1 MNYNFFESLDT
12 TPGAAS
18 AGMWGKYSPSM
29 AEPAVFSGLLKKHGK
44 DSKDPLSVRYF
55 ILGRKNLLYK
65 KSEDSTE
72 IAAALPIE
80 FARIVYPDIDESDV
94 TPAEMIKDKYPIKIC
109 LRNKFSILYATSKD
123 EFIKWQNALSIV
135 ALRTDFHTRFSV
147 SKILGNGAFA
157 NVYETTNKETGHR
170 FATKGFNK
178 HFLESDTKGKRS
190 LWNEISVLRLLS
202 HKNLLKLHE
211 VHETK
216 NSVYLVFDIY
226 EGGELSKIYEGTKGL
241 PQHSVEAVMS
251 GLIRGINYMQEQGI
265 VHRDLKPGN
274 IMLRKQT
281 DITPE
286 DVVIVDF
293 GLACSVKDTNPI
305 FKRCGTPG
313 YIAPEII
320 NAKNTETNF
329 KVSPNCDI
337 FSLGVIVYCLCTGG
351 SPFELPGLD
360 VDQILRKNLECKV
373 DFSTHAFS
381 KYSAELIRVTK
392 GMLQVDAAKRIKTKA
407 ILSSTVCSPDEGHDM
422 DYGAE
427 MEEFHSNE
435 LNDHLPSIKPLSR
448 AGPGSNHASSDK
460 DNDSIGYGSNR
471 AIAMKEGGKHFKPI
485 TNLYKQ
491 SLLGGKAGGSAKV
504 ISKEKQEQESKSHSG
519 INHLEN
525 VDDFEHGLS
534 VDSPKSADG
543 GKVPQFNMGFGHH
556 LASGKVHQTVAGNRK
571 SVFANHK
578 DAEEEGKRADIPDSP

>member
-12 TPGAAS
+12 TPGAAQ
-18 AGMWGKYSPSM
+18 AGMWGKYTPAM
-29 AEPAVFSGLLKKHGK
+29 AEPPVFSGLLKKHGK
-44 DSKDPLSVRYF
+44 DSKDPLSVRFF
-55 ILGRKNLLYK
+55 ILGRKHLLYK
-65 KSEDSTE
+65 KSEDSAE

-80 FARIVYPDIDESDV
+80 FARIVYPDIDETDV

-109 LRNKFSILYATSKD
+109 LRNKFSILYATSK
-123 EFIKWQNALSIV
+123 EELIRWQNALTVV
-135 ALRTDFHTRFSV
+135 ALRTDFHTRYSV

-190 LWNEISVLRLLS
+190 LWNEISVLRLLD
-202 HKNLLKLHE
+202 HKNLLRLHE

-241 PQHSVEAVMS
+241 PQATVQAVMS
-251 GLIRGINYMQEQGI
+251 GLIRGINNMQENGI

-274 IMLRKQT
+274 IMLRKCT

-293 GLACSVKDTNPI
+293 GLATSVKDTNPI

-373 DFSTHAFS
+373 DFSGPAFS
-381 KYSAELIRVTK
+381 KYSAELLRITK
-392 GMLQVDAAKRIKTKA
+392 GMLQVDSAKRIKTKA
-407 ILSSTVCSPDEGHDM
+407 ILSSPVCSPEDTHDM
-422 DYGAE
+422 DYGTE
-427 MEEFHSNE
+427 MEEFQSNE
-435 LNDHLPSIKPLSR
+435 HNDHLPSIKPLSR

-460 DNDSIGYGSNR
+460 DNDSIGFGSTK
-471 AIAMKEGGKHFKPI
+471 AIAVKEGGKHFKPA

-491 SLLGGKAGGSAKV
+491 SLLGGKAGSAKV
-504 ISKEKQEQESKSHSG
+504 ITKNQSEADSKSHSG
-519 INHLEN
+519 INHFEN

-543 GKVPQFNMGFGHH
+543 KVQQLNMGFGHH

-578 DAEEEGKRADIPDSP
+578 ESDEAGKHLDIPDSP